1 MQTLWAQ
8 KAKIGSTEYY
18 IAKMTVEDIVNSV
31 GLAIELP
38 EWKDMT
44 PDEKMQREPDI
55 KRVVNEICPYF
66 IEDKDRFFGSLIVDI
81 YTGYDN
87 VVFEPI
93 TKFVEQ
99 DKLAAAHNIALQN
112 AGFLT
117 LPGKERLIALDGQHR
132 LLAMKLCLKGASAI
146 SVAMI
151 GNKKMTPQMM
161 ALEPHP
167 ELAEEEVSVI
177 FVEHENNLKIRKI
190 FNKVNKY
197 ARQTGRGQNIIT
209 SDDDVYAS
217 IARRLFAEGEVLH
230 KIGKNE
236 LVNWS
241 SNTLSQRSK
250 QLTTV
255 SALYTIAETI
265 SKDRGWSAKVM
276 PSDDDAIEE
285 VFEENTDFW
294 KQLLEGMSVYK
305 EYLALTKIDKPI
317 SQLREDNLLM
327 KPVTHMALAH
337 VAYFAKQK
345 GVEWSDVVT
354 KLDKVDW
361 SMDNS
366 VWFNILVIPAK
377 KKKVIT
383 GKESIR
389 AAGLVISYMVMGD
402 IMTHAEINEVKEI
415 IKNSTNGTSDKLP
428 KKIRWEV
435 ARE

>member
-8 KAKIGSTEYY
+8 KAILGSTEYY
-18 IAKMTVEDIVNSV
+18 IAKMTVEDVVNTV

-55 KRVVNEICPYF
+55 NRVVNEICPYF

-81 YTGYDN
+81 YTGSDN

-93 TKFVEQ
+93 TKFVEPN
-99 DKLAAAHNIALQN
+99 KLAAAHNIAFEN

-117 LPGKERLIALDGQHR
+117 FPGKERLIAIDGQHR
-132 LLAMKLCLKGASAI
+132 LLAMKLCLKGSSAI
-146 SVAMI
+146 SVAML
-151 GNKKMTPQMM
+151 GNKKMTSQMM
-161 ALEPHP
+161 ELKPHP
-167 ELAEEEVSVI
+167 ELAEEEISVI
-177 FVEHENNLKIRKI
+177 FVKHENNLKIRKI

-209 SDDDVYAS
+209 ADDDVFAS
-217 IARRLFAEGEVLH
+217 IARKLFAEGEILH

-265 SKDRGWSAKVM
+265 SKDRGWTAKNM
-276 PSDDDAIEE
+276 PTDKKAIDE
-285 VFEENTDFW
+285 VFNENTEFW
-294 KQLLEGMSVYK
+294 KSLLEGMSVYR
-305 EYLALTKIDKPI
+305 EYLELTKLDKPI
-317 SQLREDNLLM
+317 SQLRENNLLM

-345 GVEWSDVVT
+345 GLIWTDIVK
-354 KLDKVDW
+354 KLDKIDW
-361 SMDNS
+361 SMDNPI
-366 VWFNILVIPAK
+366 WFNILVIPAK

-383 GKESIR
+383 GKESIK
-389 AAGLVISYMVMGD
+389 AAGMVISYMVMGET
-402 IMTHAEINEVKEI
+402 MSRAEIAEVKEI
-415 IKNSTNGTSDKLP
+415 IRNSTNGISDELP
-428 KKIRWEV
+428 ALVW
-435 ARE
+435 

>member
-1 MQTLWAQ
+1 MKTIWAQ
-8 KAKIGSTEYY
+8 KARMGSTEYY
-18 IAKMTVEDIVNSV
+18 LAKMPLEELVNSV

-55 KRVVNEICPYF
+55 NRVVNEICPYF
-66 IEDKDRFFGSLIVDI
+66 IEDPDRFFNSLIIDVHS
-81 YTGYDN
+81 GYDDIK
-87 VVFEPI
+87 FDPI
-93 TKFVEQ
+93 SKYVKEDVT
-99 DKLAAAHNIALQN
+99 LAYEVSMKD
-112 AGFLT
+112 AGFLS

-132 LLAMKLCLKGASAI
+132 LLAMKLCLKGNSAI
-146 SVAMI
+146 SAAML
-151 GNKKMTPQMM
+151 GNKKMTPQML

-167 ELAEEEVSVI
+167 ELADEEVSVI
-177 FVEHENNLKIRKI
+177 FVEGRDILKIRKI

-209 SDDDVYAS
+209 ADDDVFAV
-217 IARRLFAEGEVLH
+217 IARRLFAEDQVLY

-255 SALYTIAETI
+255 SALYTIAETL
-265 SKDRGWSAKVM
+265 SKDRGWTSKTM
-276 PSDDDAIEE
+276 PENQEDIDE
-285 VFEENTDFW
+285 VFDENAQFWEE
-294 KQLLEGMSVYK
+294 LLGGMDTYK
-305 EYLALTKIDKPI
+305 KYLELTREDKPI
-317 SQLREDNLLM
+317 SSLREENLLM
-327 KPVTHMALAH
+327 KPVTHMSLAH

-345 GVEWSDVVT
+345 GIEWKDVVE
-354 KLDKVDW
+354 KLNKVDW

-366 VWFNILVIPAK
+366 IWFNILVIPAK

-389 AAGLVISYMVMGD
+389 AAGMVISYMVMGD
-402 IMTHAEINEVKEI
+402 KMKQTEVETVREI
-415 IKNSTNGTSDKLP
+415 IRNARNNEDDSLP
-428 KKIRWEV
+428 EIIR
-435 ARE
+435 

>member
-8 KAKIGSTEYY
+8 KAKLGSTEYY
-18 IAKMTVEDIVNSV
+18 IAKMTVEDLVNSV

-55 KRVVNEICPYF
+55 NRIVNEICPYF

-81 YTGYDN
+81 YTGFDN

-146 SVAMI
+146 SVAML

-294 KQLLEGMSVYK
+294 KQLLEGMSVYR
-305 EYLALTKIDKPI
+305 EYLALTKLDKPI

-345 GVEWSDVVT
+345 GIEWSDVVT

-402 IMTHAEINEVKEI
+402 TMTHAEINEVKEI
-415 IKNSTNGTSDKLP
+415 IRNSTNGKSEQLPDK
-428 KKIRWEV
+428 I
-435 ARE
+435 

>member
-8 KAKIGSTEYY
+8 KAKLGSTEYY
-18 IAKMTVEDIVNSV
+18 IAKMTVEDLVNSV

-55 KRVVNEICPYF
+55 NRIVNEICPYF
-66 IEDKDRFFGSLIVDI
+66 IEDQDRFFGSLIVDI
-81 YTGYDN
+81 YTGFDN

-132 LLAMKLCLKGASAI
+132 LLAMKICLKGASAI
-146 SVAMI
+146 SVAML
-151 GNKKMTPQMM
+151 GNKKMTPQMK

-167 ELAEEEVSVI
+167 ELAGEEISVI
-177 FVEHENNLKIRKI
+177 FVKHENNLKIRKI

-294 KQLLEGMSVYK
+294 KQLLEGMSVYR
-305 EYLALTKIDKPI
+305 EYLALTKLDKPI

-345 GVEWSDVVT
+345 GIEWSDVVT

-389 AAGLVISYMVMGD
+389 AAGQVISYMVMGD
-402 IMTHAEINEVKEI
+402 TMTHAEINEVKEI
-415 IKNSTNGTSDKLP
+415 IRNSTNGKSDQLP
-428 KKIRWEV
+428 DKI
-435 ARE
+435 

>member
-1 MQTLWAQ
+1 MQTLWVQ
-8 KAKIGSTEYY
+8 RAKLGSTTYY
-18 IAKMTVEDIVNSV
+18 TTKMTVEDLVNTV

-55 KRVVNEICPYF
+55 NRVVNEICPYF

-81 YTGYDN
+81 YSGYDHI
-87 VVFEPI
+87 VFEPI
-93 TKFVEQ
+93 TKFVDS
-99 DKLAAAHNIALQN
+99 DKLAAAHNIALQD

-132 LLAMKLCLKGASAI
+132 LLAMKLSLKGSSAI
-146 SVAMI
+146 SVAML
-151 GNKKMTPQMM
+151 GNKKMTPQMN
-161 ALEPHP
+161 ALQPHP
-167 ELAEEEVSVI
+167 ELANEEVSVI
-177 FVEHENNLKIRKI
+177 LVEHEDNLKIRKI

-209 SDDDVYAS
+209 ADDDVYAT

-255 SALYTIAETI
+255 SALYTIAETM
-265 SKDRGWSAKVM
+265 SKDKGWSSKVM
-276 PSDDDAIEE
+276 PSDENAIEE
-285 VFEENTDFW
+285 VFQENVDFW
-294 KQLLEGMSVYK
+294 KKLLDGMRVYQ
-305 EYLALTKIDKPI
+305 EYLNLTREDKPI
-317 SQLREDNLLM
+317 SALREDNLLM

-345 GVEWSDVVT
+345 GKEWSDVVA

-366 VWFNILVIPAK
+366 IWFNILVIPAK

-389 AAGLVISYMVMGD
+389 AAGMVIAYMVMGD
-402 IMTHAEINEVKEI
+402 SMTSTEVNEVKEI
-415 IKNSTNGTSDKLP
+415 IKNATNGKSDALP
-428 KKIRWEV
+428 ERV
-435 ARE
+435 Q

>member
-8 KAKIGSTEYY
+8 RAVLGSTEYFT
-18 IAKMTVEDIVNSV
+18 AKMTVEDLVNNV

-55 KRVVNEICPYF
+55 NRVVNEICPYF
-66 IEDKDRFFGSLIVDI
+66 IEDEDRFFGSLIVDI
-81 YTGYDN
+81 YTGGDN

-93 TKFVEQ
+93 TKFVES

-117 LPGKERLIALDGQHR
+117 FPGKERLIALDGQHR
-132 LLAMKLCLKGASAI
+132 LLAMKLCLKGSSAI
-146 SVAMI
+146 SVAML

-167 ELAEEEVSVI
+167 ELADEEVSVI
-177 FVEHENNLKIRKI
+177 FVKHENNLKIRKI

-209 SDDDVYAS
+209 ADDDVFAS
-217 IARRLFAEGEVLH
+217 IARRLFAEGEILH

-265 SKDRGWSAKVM
+265 SKDRGWSAKTM
-276 PSDDDAIEE
+276 PSDEDAINE
-285 VFEENTDFW
+285 VFVENTEFW
-294 KQLLEGMSVYK
+294 RELLCGMRVYK
-305 EYLALTKIDKPI
+305 EYLELTKLDKPI

-345 GVEWSDVVT
+345 GLTWSEVVK

-389 AAGLVISYMVMGD
+389 AAGMVISYMVMGD
-402 IMTHAEINEVKEI
+402 RMTESEVNEVKEI
-415 IKNSTNGTSDKLP
+415 IKNSTNGTSEKLP
-428 KKIRWEV
+428 EMV
-435 ARE
+435 

>member
-1 MQTLWAQ
+1 MKTIWAQ
-8 KAKIGSTEYY
+8 RAKLGSTVYY
-18 IAKMTVEDIVNSV
+18 IAKMPVEELVNSV

-55 KRVVNEICPYF
+55 NRVVNEICPYF
-66 IEDKDRFFGSLIVDI
+66 IEDEDRFFGSLIVDI
-81 YTGYDN
+81 YSGFENMKFDPISKYVKEDITFAYD
-87 VVFEPI
+87 VSM
-93 TKFVEQ
+93 K
-99 DKLAAAHNIALQN
+99 D

-132 LLAMKLCLKGASAI
+132 LLAMKLSLKGSSAI
-146 SVAMI
+146 SVAML
-151 GNKKMTPQMM
+151 GNKKMTPQMT
-161 ALEPHP
+161 ALQPHP
-167 ELAEEEVSVI
+167 ELANEEVSVI
-177 FVEHENNLKIRKI
+177 LVEHEDNLKIRKI

-209 SDDDVYAS
+209 ADDDVYAT

-255 SALYTIAETI
+255 SALYTIAETM
-265 SKDRGWSAKVM
+265 SKDRGWSSKVM
-276 PSDDDAIEE
+276 PSDEDAIEE
-285 VFEENTDFW
+285 VFQENADFW
-294 KQLLEGMSVYK
+294 QKLLDGMSVYQ
-305 EYLALTKIDKPI
+305 EYLNLTREDKPI
-317 SQLREDNLLM
+317 SALREDNLLM

-345 GVEWSDVVT
+345 GKEWSDVVA

-389 AAGLVISYMVMGD
+389 AAGMVISYMVMGD
-402 IMTHAEINEVKEI
+402 SMTSAEVNEVKEI
-415 IKNSTNGTSDKLP
+415 IKNSTNGQSEALP
-428 KKIRWEV
+428 ERV
-435 ARE
+435 Q

>member
-1 MQTLWAQ
+1 MKTIWAQ
-8 KAKIGSTEYY
+8 KARMGSTEYY
-18 IAKMTVEDIVNSV
+18 LAKMPLEELVNSV

-55 KRVVNEICPYF
+55 NRVVNEICPYF
-66 IEDKDRFFGSLIVDI
+66 IEDPDRFFNSLIIDVHS
-81 YTGYDN
+81 GYDDIK
-87 VVFEPI
+87 FDPI
-93 TKFVEQ
+93 SKYVKEDVT
-99 DKLAAAHNIALQN
+99 LAYEVSMKD
-112 AGFLT
+112 AGFLS

-132 LLAMKLCLKGASAI
+132 LLAMKLCLKGNSAI
-146 SVAMI
+146 SAAML
-151 GNKKMTPQMM
+151 GNKKMTPQML

-167 ELAEEEVSVI
+167 ELADEEVSVI
-177 FVEHENNLKIRKI
+177 FVEGRDILKIRKI

-209 SDDDVYAS
+209 ADDDVFAV
-217 IARRLFAEGEVLH
+217 IARRLFAEDQVLY

-255 SALYTIAETI
+255 SALYTIAETL
-265 SKDRGWSAKVM
+265 SKDRGWTSKTM
-276 PSDDDAIEE
+276 PENQEDIDE
-285 VFEENTDFW
+285 VFDENVQFWEE
-294 KQLLEGMSVYK
+294 LLGGMDTYK
-305 EYLALTKIDKPI
+305 KYLELTREDKPI
-317 SQLREDNLLM
+317 SSLREENLLM
-327 KPVTHMALAH
+327 KPVTHMSLAH

-345 GVEWSDVVT
+345 SVEWKDVVE
-354 KLDKVDW
+354 KLNKVDW

-366 VWFNILVIPAK
+366 IWFNILVIPAK

-389 AAGLVISYMVMGD
+389 AAGMVISYMVMGD
-402 IMTHAEINEVKEI
+402 SMKQTEVETVREI
-415 IKNSTNGTSDKLP
+415 IRNARNNEDDSLP
-428 KKIRWEV
+428 EIIR
-435 ARE
+435 

>member
-1 MQTLWAQ
+1 MSEKKVNKKRFVRYKEGAELYSMCQS
-8 KAKIGSTEYY
+8 KF
-18 IAKMTVEDIVNSV
+18 ED
-31 GLAIELP
+31 
-38 EWKDMT
+38 
-44 PDEKMQREPDI
+44 Q
-55 KRVVNEICPYF
+55 
-66 IEDKDRFFGSLIVDI
+66 DRFFGSLIVDI
-81 YTGYDN
+81 YTGFDN

-146 SVAMI
+146 SVAML

-177 FVEHENNLKIRKI
+177 FVEHENNLKTRKI

-276 PSDDDAIEE
+276 PSDADAIEE

-294 KQLLEGMSVYK
+294 KQLLEGMSVYR
-305 EYLALTKIDKPI
+305 EYLALTKLDKPI

-345 GVEWSDVVT
+345 GIEWSDVVT

-402 IMTHAEINEVKEI
+402 TMTHAEINEVKEI
-415 IKNSTNGTSDKLP
+415 IRNSTNGKSDQLP
-428 KKIRWEV
+428 DKI
-435 ARE
+435 

>member
-8 KAKIGSTEYY
+8 KAKLGSTEYY
-18 IAKMTVEDIVNSV
+18 IAKMTVEDLVNSV

-55 KRVVNEICPYF
+55 NRVVNEICPYF

-81 YTGYDN
+81 YTGFDN

-146 SVAMI
+146 SVAML

-294 KQLLEGMSVYK
+294 KQLLEGMSVYR
-305 EYLALTKIDKPI
+305 EYLALTKLDKPI

-345 GVEWSDVVT
+345 GIEWSDVVT

-402 IMTHAEINEVKEI
+402 TMTHAEINEVKEI
-415 IKNSTNGTSDKLP
+415 IRNSTNGKSDQLP
-428 KKIRWEV
+428 DKI
-435 ARE
+435 

>member
-8 KAKIGSTEYY
+8 RAQLGSTLYY
-18 IAKMTVEDIVNSV
+18 TTKMTVEELVNTV
-31 GLAIELP
+31 GLAVELP

-55 KRVVNEICPYF
+55 NRVVNEICPYF
-66 IEDKDRFFGSLIVDI
+66 IEDPDRFFGSLIVDI
-81 YTGYDN
+81 YSGYDN
-87 VVFEPI
+87 IVFEPI
-93 TKFVEQ
+93 TKFVDQE
-99 DKLAAAHNIALQN
+99 KLAAVHNIALQD

-132 LLAMKLCLKGASAI
+132 LLAMKFCLKGASAI
-146 SVAMI
+146 SVTML
-151 GNKKMTPQMM
+151 GNKKMTPQML
-161 ALEPHP
+161 ALQPHP

-177 FVEHENNLKIRKI
+177 LVEHRDNLKIRKI

-209 SDDDVYAS
+209 ADDDVYAS

-265 SKDRGWSAKVM
+265 SKDRGWSAKIM
-276 PSDDDAIEE
+276 PTDEEAIEE
-285 VFEENTDFW
+285 VFEENTNFW
-294 KQLLEGMSVYK
+294 KQLLSGMHVYR
-305 EYLALTKIDKPI
+305 EYLYLTQDDKPI

-345 GVEWSDVVT
+345 GMEWSDIVE

-361 SMDNS
+361 SMDNA

-389 AAGLVISYMVMGD
+389 AAGMVISYMVMGD
-402 IMTHAEINEVKEI
+402 VMTNAEIHEVKEI

-428 KKIRWEV
+428 EKIR
-435 ARE
+435 

>member
-1 MQTLWAQ
+1 MSEKKVNKKRFVRYKEGAELYSMCQS
-8 KAKIGSTEYY
+8 KF
-18 IAKMTVEDIVNSV
+18 ED
-31 GLAIELP
+31 
-38 EWKDMT
+38 
-44 PDEKMQREPDI
+44 Q
-55 KRVVNEICPYF
+55 
-66 IEDKDRFFGSLIVDI
+66 DRFFGSLIVDI
-81 YTGYDN
+81 YTGFDN

-146 SVAMI
+146 SVAML

-276 PSDDDAIEE
+276 PSDADAIEE

-294 KQLLEGMSVYK
+294 KQLLEGMSVYR
-305 EYLALTKIDKPI
+305 EYLALTKLDKPI

-327 KPVTHMALAH
+327 KSVTHMVLAH

-345 GVEWSDVVT
+345 GIEWSDVVT

-402 IMTHAEINEVKEI
+402 TMTHAEINEVKEI
-415 IKNSTNGTSDKLP
+415 IRNSTNGKSDQLP
-428 KKIRWEV
+428 DKI
-435 ARE
+435 

>member
-1 MQTLWAQ
+1 MQTLWVQ
-8 KAKIGSTEYY
+8 KATLGSTEYY
-18 IAKMTVEDIVNSV
+18 IAKMTVEDLVNSV
-31 GLAIELP
+31 GLAMELP

-55 KRVVNEICPYF
+55 NRVVNEICPYF
-66 IEDKDRFFGSLIVDI
+66 IEDKDRFYGSLIVDI
-81 YTGYDN
+81 YTGGDN
-87 VVFEPI
+87 VVLEPI
-93 TKFVEQ
+93 TKFVES
-99 DKLAAAHNIALQN
+99 DKLAAAHNIALEN

-117 LPGKERLIALDGQHR
+117 FPGKERLIALDGQHR
-132 LLAMKLCLKGASAI
+132 LLAMKLCLKGSSAI
-146 SVAMI
+146 SVAML
-151 GNKKMTPQMM
+151 GNKKMTSQMM

-177 FVEHENNLKIRKI
+177 FVKHENNLKIRKI

-209 SDDDVYAS
+209 ADDDVFAS
-217 IARRLFAEGEVLH
+217 IARKLFAEGEILH

-265 SKDRGWSAKVM
+265 SKDRGWSAKTM
-276 PSDDDAIEE
+276 PTDVESIDE
-285 VFEENTDFW
+285 VFSENTEFW
-294 KQLLEGMSVYK
+294 KNLLEGMSVYR
-305 EYLALTKIDKPI
+305 EYLELTKLDKPI

-345 GVEWSDVVT
+345 GLSWADIVK

-361 SMDNS
+361 SMDNPI
-366 VWFNILVIPAK
+366 WFNILVIPAK

-383 GKESIR
+383 GKESIK
-389 AAGLVISYMVMGD
+389 AAGMVISYMVMGER
-402 IMTHAEINEVKEI
+402 MTEAEIEEVKEI
-415 IKNSTNGTSDKLP
+415 IRNSTNGASDELP
-428 KKIRWEV
+428 ALV
-435 ARE
+435 Q

>member
-1 MQTLWAQ
+1 MQTLWVQ
-8 KAKIGSTEYY
+8 KAKLGSTEYY
-18 IAKMTVEDIVNSV
+18 TAKMTVEDLVNTV
-31 GLAIELP
+31 GLAAELP

-55 KRVVNEICPYF
+55 NRVVYEICPYF

-81 YTGYDN
+81 YTGYDD
-87 VVFEPI
+87 VIFEPI
-93 TKFVEQ
+93 TKFVDQE
-99 DKLAAAHNIALQN
+99 KLAAAHNIALQN

-132 LLAMKLCLKGASAI
+132 LLAMKLCLKGSSAI
-146 SVAMI
+146 SVAML

-177 FVEHENNLKIRKI
+177 FVKHENNLKIRKI

-209 SDDDVYAS
+209 ADDDVYAS

-230 KIGKNE
+230 KIGRNE

-265 SKDRGWSAKVM
+265 SKDRGWSAKTM
-276 PSDDDAIEE
+276 PSDDEAIEE
-285 VFEENTDFW
+285 VFDENTDFW
-294 KQLLEGMSVYK
+294 RQLLEGMSVYK
-305 EYLALTKIDKPI
+305 EYLELTKLDKPI

-327 KPVTHMALAH
+327 KPVTHMALAY
-337 VAYFAKQK
+337 VAYFAKIK
-345 GVEWSDVVT
+345 GLVWADVVR

-389 AAGLVISYMVMGD
+389 AAGMVIFYMVMGEK
-402 IMTHAEINEVKEI
+402 MTDAEVNEVREI
-415 IKNSTNGTSDKLP
+415 IKNSTNATSEELP
-428 KKIRWEV
+428 AMV
-435 ARE
+435 Q

>member
-1 MQTLWAQ
+1 MSEKKVNKKRFVRYKEGAELYSMCQS
-8 KAKIGSTEYY
+8 KF
-18 IAKMTVEDIVNSV
+18 ED
-31 GLAIELP
+31 
-38 EWKDMT
+38 
-44 PDEKMQREPDI
+44 Q
-55 KRVVNEICPYF
+55 
-66 IEDKDRFFGSLIVDI
+66 DRFFGSLIVDI
-81 YTGYDN
+81 YTGFDN

-146 SVAMI
+146 SVAML

-177 FVEHENNLKIRKI
+177 FVEHENNLKTRKI

-276 PSDDDAIEE
+276 PSDADAIEE

-294 KQLLEGMSVYK
+294 KQLLEGMSVYR
-305 EYLALTKIDKPI
+305 EYLALTKLDKPI

-337 VAYFAKQK
+337 VAYFVKQK
-345 GVEWSDVVT
+345 GIEWSDVVT

-402 IMTHAEINEVKEI
+402 TMTHAEINEVKEI
-415 IKNSTNGTSDKLP
+415 IRNSTNGKSDQLP
-428 KKIRWEV
+428 DKI
-435 ARE
+435 

>member
-8 KAKIGSTEYY
+8 RGTLGTTTYY
-18 IAKMTVEDIVNSV
+18 TTKMTVEDLVNTV

-55 KRVVNEICPYF
+55 NRVVNEICPYF
-66 IEDKDRFFGSLIVDI
+66 IEDEDRFFGSLIVDI
-81 YTGYDN
+81 YSGFEN
-87 VVFEPI
+87 MIFEPI
-93 TKFVEQ
+93 TKFVDTE
-99 DKLAAAHNIALQN
+99 KLAAAHNIALQD

-132 LLAMKLCLKGASAI
+132 LLAMELSLKGASAI
-146 SVAMI
+146 SVAML
-151 GNKKMTPQMM
+151 GNKKMTPQML
-161 ALEPHP
+161 ALQPHP
-167 ELAEEEVSVI
+167 ELADEEVSVI
-177 FVEHENNLKIRKI
+177 LVEHTDNPKIRKI

-209 SDDDVYAS
+209 SDDDVYAT
-217 IARRLFAEGEVLH
+217 IARRLFADGAVLH

-241 SNTLSQRSK
+241 SNTLSERSK

-255 SALYTIAETI
+255 SALYTIAETM
-265 SKDRGWSAKVM
+265 SKDRGWSSRVL
-276 PSDDDAIEE
+276 PTDEEAIEE
-285 VFEENTDFW
+285 VYKENVEFW
-294 KQLLEGMSVYK
+294 QSLLDGMSVYQ
-305 EYLALTKIDKPI
+305 EYLKLTREDKPV
-317 SQLREDNLLM
+317 SMLRKDNLLM

-337 VAYFAKQK
+337 VAYMTKKK
-345 GVEWSDVVT
+345 GLKWSEIVQ

-361 SMDNS
+361 SMENP
-366 VWFNILVIPAK
+366 VWFNILVIPAA

-389 AAGLVISYMVMGD
+389 AAGMVISYMVMGD
-402 IMTHAEINEVKEI
+402 HMTAAEIEEVKGI
-415 IKNSTNGTSDKLP
+415 IQNATNGENDLP
-428 KKIRWEV
+428 ERV
-435 ARE
+435 Q